1 MELINN
7 INITDKQKTKLNQ
20 LIEDAIKKTEQKK
33 IQSFL
38 KTKERK
44 NKNNKITYELRKKDA
59 FFCECCNKTVDKYY
73 ITKHNETKSHI
84 ANMEKHLSETNIYAN
99 NC

>member
-1 MELINN
+1 MEKVNTLNL
-7 INITDKQKTKLNQ
+7 TQKQKDKLLQ
-20 LIEDAIKKTEQKK
+20 ILQTTEDKK
-33 IQSFL
+33 IQKFIS
-38 KTKERK
+38 RK
-44 NKNNKITYELRKKDA
+44 QHKRQNNEHTYELRKKDA

-84 ANMEKHLSETNIYAN
+84 ANHEKNLCKTNIYAN